1 MQVKF
6 CTMNFKIK
14 AFVITSIFCAL
25 HFVGFSQT
33 KSLVNG
39 IVQDSLTGKVI
50 KNANVKVLGT
60 LIDTTTDLDGKF
72 SFLISAG
79 EYEIIIS
86 LKNTEKYRNP
96 LTVKEG
102 ENLTIPT
109 ILIKNKE
116 VEEIGTAKIK
126 VIKKT
131 NTAKAVIQEVK
142 KAQEVVSAISE
153 QEIKQTTATDAAK
166 VAARVP
172 GVTLME
178 NRFIMLRGLSQR
190 YNSVQINNINAPS
203 TEVDKR
209 AFSFDLIP
217 SNMLDKVLIYK
228 SGSAELAGDFAGG
241 VIKLYTKSNIE
252 KDFLNVNI
260 GLGYRHGTTFKKHLN
275 NNISSGTDLLGYDN
289 GQRALPLGFPDNL
302 AGMSQS
308 SSVLYGKQFENNYAL
323 NSTSA
328 PLDFGFGIGFGKNI
342 KISNN
347 KNKTFF
353 TVNNIGYSTNYQAYN
368 AKRYRY
374 QFDQTDYVRQ
384 MFNYNDENYA
394 IESKINV
401 LSNWIFSPN
410 KRNTYTFKNM
420 FNQIGENETTIRT
433 GVNPTERPNDE
444 WKNYGFHYTSRS
456 IYFGQL
462 EGVNKLNKMN
472 DKLSYT
478 AGYSFIK
485 RNEPDFRRFRTY
497 KAIGSSDDFTLQIQG
512 PASLFDAA
520 RFYSVLNENT
530 KSATVNY
537 EKNFSNF
544 FDTAKNIVLKIGAYA
559 EDKQR
564 DFKARWLSYSYTGNP
579 NAALLKLPINQIF
592 ESQNVNTTNGF
603 KIAEGTNPSD
613 KYDATNTLFAGYT
626 GLTLPLSRAN
636 IVVGARAEYFKQ
648 TLTSATNNDKVNV
661 NIENLNILPSLNTAY
676 YFNDK
681 SLLRLTYCRSINR
694 PEFRELAPFVY
705 YDFMYDLN
713 VVGNPNLKVATI
725 DNVDARFEFYPTSSE
740 TVSIGTFYKK
750 FKNPIEN
757 YVQPVG
763 LSPQFTLQNASSATN
778 YGAELELRKSLDKV
792 SQNNFIKNLSLVVN
806 ASYIVSQVDLGKDS
820 TLSQAQKRPLQGQ
833 SPYIVNFSV
842 FYNNEKKGTNANI
855 SYNIFGKRIA
865 FVGNT
870 IFPTVYEMPRHAI
883 DVSFSKNIGKKLSL
897 KLSVSDVLNFQN
909 RLWQDTNND
918 GKIDYKKDRT
928 DHELLNFR
936 RGQMVS
942 FGVSYKIK

>member
-1 MQVKF
+1 
-6 CTMNFKIK
+6 MNFNKK
-14 AFVITSIFCAL
+14 VFVITAIFCL
-25 HFVGFSQT
+25 LNVVGFSQS

-39 IVQDSLTGKVI
+39 IVQDSITKKII
-50 KNANVKVLGT
+50 KNANIKVLGT
-60 LIDTTTDLDGKF
+60 LIDTTTDTEGKF
-72 SFLISAG
+72 NFLVAAG
-79 EYEIIIS
+79 EYELIINV
-86 LKNTEKYRNP
+86 KNIEKYRSKI
-96 LTVKEG
+96 TVKEG
-102 ENLTIPT
+102 ENLS
-109 ILIKNKE
+109 LNKIVIQGNE
-116 VEEIGTAKIK
+116 VENIGTAKIK
-126 VIKKT
+126 VVKKT

-209 AFSFDLIP
+209 AFSFDLVP

-241 VIKLYTKSNIE
+241 VIKLYTKSNVE
-252 KDFLNVNI
+252 KDFLTVNI
-260 GLGYRHGTTFKKHLN
+260 GLGYRVGTTFKTRLN
-275 NNISSGTDLLGYDN
+275 NNISSGSDLLGYDN
-289 GQRALPLGFPDNL
+289 GQRKLPIGLPESL
-302 AGMSQS
+302 AGVSQS
-308 SSVLYGKQFENNYAL
+308 TSILYGKQFENNYAL
-323 NSTSA
+323 NSTTA
-328 PLDFGFGIGFGKNI
+328 PLDFGFGIGFGKEI
-342 KISNN
+342 ILN
-347 KNKTFF
+347 KLKKKKLFSI
-353 TVNNIGYSTNYQAYN
+353 NNIGYSTSYQAYN

-394 IESKINV
+394 VESKINV
-401 LSNWIFSPN
+401 LSNWIYSPN
-410 KRNTYTFKNM
+410 KKSTYSFKNM

-485 RNEPDFRRFRTY
+485 RNEPDFRRFRTF
-497 KAIGSSDDFTLQIQG
+497 KAIGSNDDYTLQIQG

-520 RFYSVLNENT
+520 RFYSNLNENT
-530 KSATVNY
+530 KSGTVNY
-537 EKNFSNF
+537 EKNFKNS

-564 DFKARWLSYSYTGNP
+564 DFSARWLSYSYTGNP
-579 NAALLKLPINQIF
+579 NAALLKLPINEIF
-592 ESQNVNTTNGF
+592 NSDNVSTNGF

-613 KYDATNTLFAGYT
+613 KYDANNTLAAAYS
-626 GLTLPLSRAN
+626 GLTMPLGRLN
-636 IVVGARAEYFKQ
+636 VVIGARVEHFSQ
-648 TLTSATNNDKVNV
+648 TLKSATNNDKVDV
-661 NIENLNILPSLNTAY
+661 NLTNTNLLPSLNTAY
-676 YFNDK
+676 YINDK
-681 SLLRLTYCRSINR
+681 SLVRLTYCRTINR

-713 VVGNPNLKVATI
+713 VVGNPNLKIATI
-725 DNVDARFEFYPTSSE
+725 DNVDARYEIYPTSSE
-740 TVSIGTFYKK
+740 TISVGAFYKK

-778 YGAELELRKSLDKV
+778 YGAEIEVRKSLDKI
-792 SQNNFIKNLSLVVN
+792 SQNNLIKNLSLVLN
-806 ASYIVSQVDLGKDS
+806 ASYIFSQVDLGKDS

-842 FYNNEKKGTNANI
+842 FYNNDKKGLNANI
-855 SYNIFGKRIA
+855 SYNVFGKRIA

-883 DVSFSKNIGKKLSL
+883 DLTFSKNVGKKLSL
-897 KLSVSDVLNFQN
+897 KFSVSDVLNFQN

-918 GKIDYKKDRT
+918 GKIDFKKGRT